1 MESVSSIAIVNSY
14 KYIKN
19 KHTNTQIDLNYE
31 LLEPL
36 SVVINLAILSIMKE
50 KTKIAVSNNKVK
62 LMKPT
67 AYQGLLRM
75 SKGYNREHISYFFKP
90 IVRFT
95 ELYPVN
101 DDQDS
106 EQYNKNLKIVIN
118 KAMCGLYKL
127 KENYKPTST
136 VNHSIDLYISILKTH
151 LTDNKMN
158 HNICNTSSNDNLNL
172 STQTKINIENIF
184 KNIWSKN
191 EIILIGSLINISKN
205 DSDCE
210 SNIFSIKNMLKMKQP
225 TIDKIIFQTKNI
237 F

>member
-1 MESVSSIAIVNSY
+1 MESVSSIAIVKSY

-19 KHTNTQIDLNYE
+19 KNNNTQIDLNYE
-31 LLEPL
+31 LLEPF
-36 SVVINLAILSIMKE
+36 SVVVNLAILSIMKE
-50 KTKIAVSNNKVK
+50 KTKIAVNNNKVK
-62 LMKPT
+62 LMRPT

-75 SKGYNREHISYFFKP
+75 SKGYNREHISYFLKP

-95 ELYPVN
+95 ELYPVKYN
-101 DDQDS
+101 QDN
-106 EQYNKNLKIVIN
+106 EQYNTNLKIVIS
-118 KAMCGLYKL
+118 KAISGLYKL

-151 LTDNKMN
+151 LNDNQMN
-158 HNICNTSSNDNLNL
+158 HNICNLSNNDNLNL

-184 KNIWSKN
+184 KDVWSEN
-191 EIILIGSLINISKN
+191 DIILIGSLINITKN

-210 SNIFSIKNMLKMKQP
+210 NNIFSIKNMLKMKQP

>member
-1 MESVSSIAIVNSY
+1 MESVSSIAIVKSY

-19 KHTNTQIDLNYE
+19 KNNNTQIDLNYE
-31 LLEPL
+31 LLEPF
-36 SVVINLAILSIMKE
+36 SVVVNLAILSIMKE
-50 KTKIAVSNNKVK
+50 KTKIAVNNNKVK
-62 LMKPT
+62 LMRPT

-75 SKGYNREHISYFFKP
+75 SKGYNREHISYFLKP

-95 ELYPVN
+95 ELYPVKYN
-101 DDQDS
+101 QDN
-106 EQYNKNLKIVIN
+106 EQYNTNLKIVIS
-118 KAMCGLYKL
+118 KAISGLNKL

-151 LTDNKMN
+151 LNDNQMN
-158 HNICNTSSNDNLNL
+158 HNICNLSNNDNLNL

-184 KNIWSKN
+184 KNVWSEN
-191 EIILIGSLINISKN
+191 DIILIGSLINITKN

-210 SNIFSIKNMLKMKQP
+210 NNIFSIKNMLKMKQP